1 MKLMEGARRRTGL
14 VSLRNALLALLSLLL
29 MVLCPWLLMPLA
41 AYVAYKVGRWLYR
54 RAKVLKKAKLGK
66 AYDRERAGETSVIG
80 DLRVYEVEGVGPAL
94 VIMSGV
100 EALGLGCLEVKS
112 LGGGALAELLSAVD
126 AAAKAGFES
135 NLVVS
140 RNSSG
145 ESRLVIMVKARK
157 PLTKDI
163 TEVAKEAVDDV
174 VRGLAAAVGA
184 VKAKLPRSE
193 VQVLEFDDLVKAV
206 RGVVA

>member
-1 MKLMEGARRRTGL
+1 MKGLKASTKKGVVGLRTVLLIFL
-14 VSLRNALLALLSLLL
+14 VLLLATA
-29 MVLCPWLLMPLA
+29 CPWLLIPLSV
-41 AYVAYKVGRWLYR
+41 YIAYKVGRWLYG
-54 RAKVLKKAKLGK
+54 RAKAIKWPKFNR
-66 AYDRERAGETSVIG
+66 DERQSGATSVIG
-80 DLRVYEVEGVGPAL
+80 DLQVYEVEDVGPAL
-94 VIMSGV
+94 VVKNGI

-112 LGGGALAELLSAVD
+112 LGGGAVAELLSAVD

-140 RNSSG
+140 RATSG

-157 PLTKDI
+157 PLTKGFQE
-163 TEVAKEAVDDV
+163 TAREAVDDV
-174 VRGLAAAVGA
+174 VKGLAAAAGA
-184 VKAKLPRSE
+184 VKARLPRSE

>member
-1 MKLMEGARRRTGL
+1 MEGARRRTGL

>member
-1 MKLMEGARRRTGL
+1 VKGLKASTKKGVVGLRTVLLIFL
-14 VSLRNALLALLSLLL
+14 VLLLATA
-29 MVLCPWLLMPLA
+29 CPWLLIPLA
-41 AYVAYKVGRWLYR
+41 VYIAYKVGRWLYG
-54 RAKVLKKAKLGK
+54 RAKAIKWPKFNR
-66 AYDRERAGETSVIG
+66 DERQSGATSVIG
-80 DLRVYEVEGVGPAL
+80 DLQVYEVEDVGPAL
-94 VIMSGV
+94 VVKNGI

-112 LGGGALAELLSAVD
+112 LGGGAVAELLSAVD

-140 RNSSG
+140 RATSG

-157 PLTKDI
+157 PLTKGFQE
-163 TEVAKEAVDDV
+163 TAREAVDDV
-174 VRGLAAAVGA
+174 VKGLAAAAGA
-184 VKAKLPRSE
+184 VKARLPRSE

>member
-1 MKLMEGARRRTGL
+1 VKGLKASTKKGVVGLRTVLLIFL
-14 VSLRNALLALLSLLL
+14 VLLLATA
-29 MVLCPWLLMPLA
+29 CPWLLIPLA
-41 AYVAYKVGRWLYR
+41 VYIAYKVGRWLYG
-54 RAKVLKKAKLGK
+54 RAKAIKWPKFNR
-66 AYDRERAGETSVIG
+66 DERQSGATSVIG
-80 DLRVYEVEGVGPAL
+80 DLQVYEVEDVGPAL
-94 VIMSGV
+94 VVKNGI

-112 LGGGALAELLSAVD
+112 LGGGAVAELLSAVD

-140 RNSSG
+140 RATSG

-157 PLTKDI
+157 PLTKGFQE
-163 TEVAKEAVDDV
+163 TAREAVDDV
-174 VRGLAAAVGA
+174 VKGLAAATGA
-184 VKAKLPRSE
+184 VKARLPRSE